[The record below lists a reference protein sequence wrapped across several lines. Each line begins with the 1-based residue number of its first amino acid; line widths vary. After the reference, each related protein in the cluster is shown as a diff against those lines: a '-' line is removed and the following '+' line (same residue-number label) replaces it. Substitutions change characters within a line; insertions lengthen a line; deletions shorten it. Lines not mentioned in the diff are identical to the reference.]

1 MNTQH
6 FITPARFVK
15 QNVVERMLPPQEAS
29 ENCLFI
35 KEDHGTVITSSAVCA
50 VAFPMKMW
58 SAHHFR
64 VGVGNQPFLFIYF
77 IHHTCFQSAKTRHCW
92 VFPLLQCHYKTMF
105 IVCGICSNFTA
116 LAPFCTHCLVLRWT
130 GYGIRDSFH
139 AVLFK
144 DVIVGP
150 CTGHSQPLGLFP
162 KR

>member
-1 MNTQH
+1 MLNKTLL
-6 FITPARFVK
+6 IISVRCRLKRPVK
-15 QNVVERMLPPQEAS
+15 TVFNKRRPWD
-29 ENCLFI
+29 N
-35 KEDHGTVITSSAVCA
+35 DHQLISAVYA
-50 VAFPMKMW
+50 AAFPMKMW

-64 VGVGNQPFLFIYF
+64 VGVGNLTFLFIYF
-77 IHHTCFQSAKTRHCW
+77 IRHTCFQSAETQHSW

-116 LAPFCTHCLVLRWT
+116 LAPFCTRCLVLLWT
-130 GYGIRDSFH
+130 GYGIWDSFH